1 MKLLAKTL
9 IITAAAT
16 MVACNNIAEDERLIP
31 VESVEAERAVL
42 IEDFTGQNCLNCP
55 DAHKTIEALE
65 EQYGDKVI
73 AVSIHAGAFGIA
85 ADNTRYTGLMQPEG
99 DTYNNMWGIDS
110 WPAGVVNRTGGVTTH
125 DQWPTAVRTA
135 LAQPTPLDIDIDVEC
150 SETEL
155 VIHVECAQNQDVS
168 GNLQVWIVESGIVAR
183 QRMPDGST
191 NREYVHN
198 NVYRASVNGVG
209 GVPVNLKAFEHQ
221 TFTYTQPL
229 RATATETWVPENLAV
244 VAFVYNSTGVVQ
256 AERESVKD

>member
-16 MVACNNIAEDERLIP
+16 MVACNDIAENERLIP

-55 DAHKTIEALE
+55 DAHATIEALE
-65 EQYGDKVI
+65 AQYHDKVI
-73 AVSIHAGAFGIA
+73 AVSIHAGGFGIA

-110 WPAGVVNRTGGVTTH
+110 WPAGVVNRTGGATTH

-155 VIHVECAQNQDVS
+155 TIHVECAQNQDVS

-256 AERESVKD
+256 AERQSVKN